1 MAYESPIRLVTEIE
15 NKIIEDQRE
24 GVYKAVLAYKIDIS
38 KDELF
43 KLLYGDRKQYEKGF
57 ADGYAKGTA
66 DANAAQAEAAKQT
79 IEKFRDYQIEWLTAH
94 HDIEFC
100 EEEENEIISFL
111 KDTAAF
117 AIRFGI
123 DEMDEPEDEPEA
135 EP

>member
-1 MAYESPIRLVTEIE
+1 MAYESPIRLATEIE
-15 NKIIEDQRE
+15 NKIIEDEKE

-66 DANAAQAEAAKQT
+66 DAAAQAEAIPVEW
-79 IEKFRDYQIEWLTAH
+79 IEKQKAGCVYGSIPWIALEAL
-94 HDIEFC
+94 
-100 EEEENEIISFL
+100 L
-111 KDTAAF
+111 DTW
-117 AIRFGI
+117 R
-123 DEMDEPEDEPEA
+123 EYRDEPEA